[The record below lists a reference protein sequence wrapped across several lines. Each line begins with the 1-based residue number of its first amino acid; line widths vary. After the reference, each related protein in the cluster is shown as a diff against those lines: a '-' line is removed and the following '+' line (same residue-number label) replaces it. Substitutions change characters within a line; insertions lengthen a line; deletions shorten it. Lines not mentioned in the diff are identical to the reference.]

1 MSSFVSSILHSS
13 ANKFDSKYK
22 NKSKDNNDLGSR
34 LSLNGSTPIL
44 SSSVATATANGYYYH
59 HPQKSY
65 SAEFIPAPP
74 PYDIQHSPVPT
85 PSTSWTSEMSALAE
99 KIKDDVTNTF
109 KSNKSVA
116 ITSKQSNIDRRSIS
130 QGMKL
135 VSIAA
140 DEYEGGN
147 EADALG
153 IYLTGVDKI
162 LMALPNKTDI
172 NTKIAIKEK
181 LSSVEERVGLINTSK
196 KIQQQ
201 QQQQQREEVV
211 SNNTTFQLNSFLL
224 SRIVSTI
231 STISTKAYQS
241 ATTPI
246 NSITEIDNQNDTLT
260 TTPLYLEEGGDTMIK
275 FKKLGQYLI
284 DVSVTCAILI
294 KQSPIPDLVSFLFS
308 YIIQF
313 MIWIDSHYHIT
324 QKAQDLGV
332 ECIKVGLAADEKYR
346 LHEFVTEGLYMLI
359 TAGLKA
365 MVAFKE
371 APRHD
376 EHIKRRKPSIPEPQ
390 TPCLPPTP
398 QKTRTSWAWSRW

>member
-22 NKSKDNNDLGSR
+22 NKSKNDVGSR

-44 SSSVATATANGYYYH
+44 SSSTTTNGYYYH

-109 KSNKSVA
+109 KGNKSVT

-162 LMALPNKTDI
+162 LMALP
-172 NTKIAIKEK
+172 
-181 LSSVEERVGLINTSK
+181 SK
-196 KIQQQ
+196 KRNI
-201 QQQQQREEVV
+201 
-211 SNNTTFQLNSFLL
+211 
-224 SRIVSTI
+224 
-231 STISTKAYQS
+231 Y
-241 ATTPI
+241 
-246 NSITEIDNQNDTLT
+246 TL
-260 TTPLYLEEGGDTMIK
+260 
-275 FKKLGQYLI
+275 
-284 DVSVTCAILI
+284 
-294 KQSPIPDLVSFLFS
+294 
-308 YIIQF
+308 YI
-313 MIWIDSHYHIT
+313 
-324 QKAQDLGV
+324 
-332 ECIKVGLAADEKYR
+332 
-346 LHEFVTEGLYMLI
+346 
-359 TAGLKA
+359 
-365 MVAFKE
+365 
-371 APRHD
+371 
-376 EHIKRRKPSIPEPQ
+376 
-390 TPCLPPTP
+390 
-398 QKTRTSWAWSRW
+398 

>member
-1 MSSFVSSILHSS
+1 M
-13 ANKFDSKYK
+13 
-22 NKSKDNNDLGSR
+22 
-34 LSLNGSTPIL
+34 
-44 SSSVATATANGYYYH
+44 
-59 HPQKSY
+59 
-65 SAEFIPAPP
+65 
-74 PYDIQHSPVPT
+74 
-85 PSTSWTSEMSALAE
+85 
-99 KIKDDVTNTF
+99 
-109 KSNKSVA
+109 A
-116 ITSKQSNIDRRSIS
+116 IR
-130 QGMKL
+130 
-135 VSIAA
+135 
-140 DEYEGGN
+140 
-147 EADALG
+147 
-153 IYLTGVDKI
+153 
-162 LMALPNKTDI
+162 
-172 NTKIAIKEK
+172 EK

-196 KIQQQ
+196 KIQP
-201 QQQQQREEVV
+201 QREEVV
-211 SNNTTFQLNSFLL
+211 TNNNTTFQLNSFIL
-224 SRIVSTI
+224 SRMVSTI

-260 TTPLYLEEGGDTMIK
+260 TNMMPTLYLEESGDTMIK

-284 DVSVTCAILI
+284 DVSVTFAILV
-294 KQSPIPDLVSFLFS
+294 KQSPIPGKKKNIKLNFIYILNTILDLVSFLFS

-365 MVAFKE
+365 IVAFKE

-376 EHIKRRKPSIPEPQ
+376 EKISHIKRRKPSMPESQ
-390 TPCLPPTP
+390 TSCLPPTP